1 MYLLIKK
8 SVRLIILIAAIS
20 CNNYKTQS
28 SNNLKDTVMEN
39 TIVEKGTHQKGKI
52 TGHAGKIHIEQN
64 GEGGTPILFIHSFG
78 GSTAHWKNQMQHLQT
93 KTVAMDLRGHGNSET
108 PANNDFAIES
118 QMKDV
123 ETVVNNLGLDKFILV
138 GHSLSG
144 SVAIAYAG
152 KHPDK
157 IAGLLLTGTPGKMP
171 DHQAKSIITSLE
183 SDKYK
188 MVMEDYMKI
197 LLTNAKPE
205 TKKMETEGMNKLD
218 KEKSVSIIKEN
229 FAYDPLP
236 ALKKYTGP
244 KLIVDIAGMEDQ
256 PGSLPN
262 AFPEVPYKTVSGT
275 SHWIQ
280 LDKPDE
286 FNKIV
291 DEFLKVVEKKLSNL
305 KEATIF

>member
-1 MYLLIKK
+1 
-8 SVRLIILIAAIS
+8 
-20 CNNYKTQS
+20 
-28 SNNLKDTVMEN
+28 MEN
-39 TIVEKGTHQKGKI
+39 TIVEKHIQKTERI
-52 TGHAGKIHIEQN
+52 TGPAGKIHIEQH

-78 GSTAHWKNQMQHLQT
+78 GSTEHWTNQMKHLQT

-108 PANNDFAIES
+108 PANNDYAIES
-118 QMKDV
+118 QVKDL
-123 ETVVNNLGLDKFILV
+123 EAVVNSLGLDKFILA
-138 GHSLSG
+138 GHSMGG

-171 DHQAKSIITSLE
+171 AEQAKPIITSLE

-188 MVMEDYMKI
+188 MVMDDYMKK
-197 LLTNAKPE
+197 LLTNATPE

-236 ALKKYTGP
+236 AFKKYTGP
-244 KLIVDIAGMEDQ
+244 KLIVDIAGMEAQ
-256 PGSLPN
+256 PGSLHN
-262 AFPEVPYKTVSGT
+262 AFPEVSYKTVSGT

-286 FNKIV
+286 FNKIL
-291 DEFLKVVEKKLSNL
+291 DDFLKVVEKK
-305 KEATIF
+305 

>member
-1 MYLLIKK
+1 MYILVKTPFILT
-8 SVRLIILIAAIS
+8 ILIALGLS
-20 CNNYKTQS
+20 CNNDNTNQP
-28 SNNLKDTVMEN
+28 SNNLKDT
-39 TIVEKGTHQKGKI
+39 IVENKVVEKNTQYVKEIVGTGGKI
-52 TGHAGKIHIEQN
+52 SVVQS
-64 GEGGTPILFIHSFG
+64 GESGTPILFLHSFG
-78 GSTAHWKNQMQHLQT
+78 GSIAHWKKQMEHLGSR
-93 KTVAMDLRGHGNSET
+93 KTIAMDLRGNGNSET

-123 ETVVNNLGLDKFILV
+123 ESVVDSLHLNKLILV
-138 GHSLSG
+138 GHSMGG

-157 IAGLLLTGTPGKMP
+157 IAGLLLVGTPSKMP
-171 DHQAKSIITSLE
+171 AEQTKPIITSLE

-188 MVMEDYMKI
+188 MVMDDYMKK
-197 LLTNAKPE
+197 LLTNATPE

-236 ALKKYTGP
+236 ALKKYGGS
-244 KLIVDIAGMEDQ
+244 KLIVDIAGMEEQ
-256 PGSLPN
+256 PGSLHK
-262 AFPEVPYKTVSGT
+262 AFPDVPYKTVAGT

-286 FNKIV
+286 FNKIL
-291 DEFLKVVEKKLSNL
+291 DDFLKKAEKK
-305 KEATIF
+305 

>member
-8 SVRLIILIAAIS
+8 ISGLIMLITVVLS
-20 CNNYKTQS
+20 CNNSDTSQS
-28 SNNLKDTVMEN
+28 SNNLKDTIMEN
-39 TIVEKGTHQKGKI
+39 TTIERHTQKGEI
-52 TGHAGKIHIEQN
+52 IAGPA
-64 GEGGTPILFIHSFG
+64 GEIYTVQSGDGGIPILFIHSFG

-108 PANNDFAIES
+108 SAENDFAIES

-123 ETVVNNLGLDKFILV
+123 EAVVNSLGLDKFILV
-138 GHSLSG
+138 GHSMGG

-171 DHQAKSIITSLE
+171 AEQAKPIITSLE

-188 MVMEDYMKI
+188 MVMDDYMKR

-262 AFPEVPYKTVSGT
+262 AFPDVPYKTVSGT

-280 LDKPDE
+280 LDKPEE

-291 DEFLKVVEKKLSNL
+291 DEFLKVMEKK
-305 KEATIF
+305 

>member
-1 MYLLIKK
+1 MVYLLIKK

-20 CNNYKTQS
+20 CNNYKKQS
-28 SNNLKDTVMEN
+28 LNNLKDTVMEN

-52 TGHAGKIHIEQN
+52 TGHPGKIHIEKY

-93 KTVAMDLRGHGNSET
+93 KTVAMDLRGHGNSDAPE
-108 PANNDFAIES
+108 NNDFAIES
-118 QMKDV
+118 QVKDV
-123 ETVVNNLGLDKFILV
+123 EAVVNNLRLNKFILA
-138 GHSLSG
+138 GHSMGG

-171 DHQAKSIITSLE
+171 AEQAKPIISSLE

-188 MVMEDYMKI
+188 TVMDDYMKK

-236 ALKKYTGP
+236 AFKKYTGP
-244 KLIVDIAGMEDQ
+244 KLIVDIAGMEAQ
-256 PGSLPN
+256 PGSLHN
-262 AFPEVPYKTVSGT
+262 TFPEVPYKTVSGT
-275 SHWIQ
+275 SHWMQ

-286 FNKIV
+286 FNRIL
-291 DEFLKVVEKKLSNL
+291 DEFLKEVEKN
-305 KEATIF
+305 